1 MKGFKC
7 VFLNCAL
14 SISRSAVLFLLALS
28 VSFLSLV
35 SLFTSEANAVDFS
48 IEVVSLAEYSSPSF
62 SLDGYNYKIGL
73 VDLPSSYVGAIHV
86 NTGSS
91 YPLTKGDFVQVN
103 TTIVSNGVCNSTD
116 VVDLGGSSAR
126 YPLLDMKIVGQQSY
140 NGSYCATIVNTI
152 YRSEHSSSVSIYTF
166 PAFFQNNAGSKFHQV
181 RVNSVSFFRYN
192 GSSQSNLA
200 PILEYINNFH
210 KQTSQ
215 QLSIL
220 FNEVHAYR
228 TETGNKLDAINSALG
243 QIKNDS
249 SNMIGA
255 IIDSSNQAHKDS
267 QDQLDAINKQ
277 TEQDKN
283 QYEQDKQEEQDRE
296 NQGSEDMGQATGIFN
311 FNILN
316 PFAGL
321 WELFSPP
328 TTCANIPIIS
338 GWLNSPSTSYCSWF
352 PSSIRSVLTPVFGL
366 SSMMLLFG
374 FIVRWL
380 SSSSGKAIELG
391 WHSTFYGKGTGL
403 S

>member
-1 MKGFKC
+1 MKR
-7 VFLNCAL
+7 FLYLL
-14 SISRSAVLFLLALS
+14 SGLIASLLLIFAS
-28 VSFLSLV
+28 SIP
-35 SLFTSEANAVDFS
+35 ANAVDFS

-62 SLDGYNYKIGL
+62 SLDGYNYKTGL

-192 GSSQSNLA
+192 GSSQANLA

-243 QIKNDS
+243 QIKNESTNIGS
-249 SNMIGA
+249 S
-255 IIDSSNQAHKDS
+255 IDNLNQSQQDHWNKEDQQREEDENKADQSGQDS
-267 QDQLDAINKQ
+267 QDKSDASQLEVDSSSTSLFAVV
-277 TEQDKN
+277 N
-283 QYEQDKQEEQDRE
+283 QVKDVIL
-296 NQGSEDMGQATGIFN
+296 QGSPSG
-311 FNILN
+311 
-316 PFAGL
+316 
-321 WELFSPP
+321 S
-328 TTCANIPIIS
+328 CVIS
-338 GWLNSPSTSYCSWF
+338 GNFGFFDAGNIDLCTGGSKVRPITSVVG
-352 PSSIRSVLTPVFGL
+352 SI
-366 SSMMLLFG
+366 MLLF
-374 FIVRWL
+374 FTFTAALTLLNRF
-380 SSSSGKAIELG
+380 KELYSEYLG
-391 WHSTFYGKGTGL
+391 YR
-403 S
+403 